1 MAFGVLY
8 SSENINIYKN
18 SYMLILN
25 MFPQVT
31 LKKPLKLLAVIS
43 PSNEDLRD
51 AICSPLCLL
60 ERMGVAFP
68 TYPTN
73 ILWSQEGPSNSAVSM
88 VY

>member
-31 LKKPLKLLAVIS
+31 LKKNPEVIS
-43 PSNEDLRD
+43 SDISL
-51 AICSPLCLL
+51 
-60 ERMGVAFP
+60 
-68 TYPTN
+68 
-73 ILWSQEGPSNSAVSM
+73 Q
-88 VY
+88 